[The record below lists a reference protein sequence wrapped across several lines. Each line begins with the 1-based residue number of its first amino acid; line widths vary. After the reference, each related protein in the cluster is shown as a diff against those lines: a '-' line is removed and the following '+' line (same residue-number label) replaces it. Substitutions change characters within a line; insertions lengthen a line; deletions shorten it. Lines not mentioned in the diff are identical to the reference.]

1 MTEFKLSRLRSGEW
15 IAGGAA
21 VILLVA
27 MVFAPWYGLRGME
40 ASFAEKAGDS
50 TTITGWDE
58 FIHLR
63 WLILLTIVLALA
75 LALGQAARRAP
86 ALAVTLD
93 VPALLLGIATS
104 VWLIYRVLITV
115 PGSGAG
121 APVSLSQK
129 PWAYVGLV
137 SALVLTFGAFRALR
151 EETHADP
158 AANAAIPVVRLPSDG
173 EQ

>member
-1 MTEFKLSRLRSGEW
+1 MTDFKPSRLRSGEW
-15 IAGGAA
+15 LAGGAA
-21 VILLVA
+21 VVLLVA
-27 MVFAPWYGLRGME
+27 MVVAPWYGLRGMQ
-40 ASFAEKAGDS
+40 ATFAKRARQP

-63 WLILLTIVLALA
+63 WLILLTIVVALALA
-75 LALGQAARRAP
+75 LAQAVWRAP
-86 ALAVTLD
+86 AIPVTLS

-121 APVSLSQK
+121 AAVSLSQK

-137 SALVLTFGAFRALR
+137 SALALTFGAFRSLR
-151 EETHADP
+151 EETHPDP
-158 AANAAIPVVRLPSDG
+158 AANATIPVVPLPSDG
-173 EQ
+173 ER